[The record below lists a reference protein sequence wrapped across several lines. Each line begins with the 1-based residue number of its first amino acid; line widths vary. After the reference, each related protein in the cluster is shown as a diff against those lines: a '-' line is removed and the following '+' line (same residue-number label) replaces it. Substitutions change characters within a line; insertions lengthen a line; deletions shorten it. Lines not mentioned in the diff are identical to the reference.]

1 MASNFR
7 AVEIWTAVAILYL
20 IMTGV
25 LTLALRFTEK
35 RMRIL

>member
-7 AVEIWTAVAILYL
+7 AVEIWTAVALFYL
-20 IMTGV
+20 IMIGV
-25 LTLALRFTEK
+25 LSGVLQLIEK